1 MRRAIAVAVG
11 LVCFAGTAC
20 AKGVDATL
28 ASSSSPSASSTAV
41 SATPSVTPSAVP
53 SPVDVPKDC
62 PKPNVDLEISAIN
75 DSWIGSDGKPAEP
88 GEICLA
94 APADEAFTVTLHND
108 VHNDVHNEGVFHPNH
123 TFSVYA
129 DASGTDELFYGDL
142 VYAGESFTYD
152 VPALAAGAYVFK
164 CDIHPQNMTGVLVVA

>member
-1 MRRAIAVAVG
+1 MRRTIAVAVG
-11 LVCFAGTAC
+11 LVCLTAAAC
-20 AKGVDATL
+20 AKGTDENL
-28 ASSSSPSASSTAV
+28 ASSSSPSAPSTAV
-41 SATPSVTPSAVP
+41 SATPSTTPSSAP

-62 PKPNVDLEISAIN
+62 PKPDSKLEISAVN

-88 GEICLA
+88 VEVCLA
-94 APADEAFTVTLHND
+94 APADETFTVTLHND
-108 VHNDVHNEGVFHPNH
+108 VHNEGVVQPNH

-152 VPALAAGAYVFK
+152 VPSLAAGAYVFK